1 MSDADKIR
9 PLLRRVLDTISRQF
23 NVAREMMPF
32 EVEEV
37 VRRALFEALK
47 VGRQGERRKSTQQ
60 FHAVDPDK
68 YKRDEED
75 E

>member
-9 PLLRRVLDTISRQF
+9 PLLHRVLDTVSRQF
-23 NVAREMMPF
+23 NVAREMMPL

-37 VRRALFEALK
+37 VRRALFEAMK
-47 VGRQGERRKSTQQ
+47 FGRQGARRKSTQQ
-60 FHAVDPDK
+60 FTAVDPDK
-68 YKRDEED
+68 YKHDEED